1 MGKAETP
8 KHRNTETPC
17 KIIYESHSIHPHR
30 PHVEIK
36 VEVTARF
43 RNGIDCDPRV
53 LERQPTLPEIFDAA
67 AKIVPGHRSDYHPT
81 STLED

>member
-1 MGKAETP
+1 MQTVLYIPIA
-8 KHRNTETPC
+8 
-17 KIIYESHSIHPHR
+17 

-43 RNGIDCDPRV
+43 RNGIDSDPRV